1 MMKGIEVNDPVALFI
16 EGTKQV
22 RRGII
27 LREHH
32 GNEERAVKYL
42 IIAVTQGDDFSI
54 ESLKL
59 AHKGG
64 FVERNVLLLADA
76 LRAHQAAVD
85 ETKSTEREANMNKI
99 CEERIVC
106 N

>member
-1 MMKGIEVNDPVALFI
+1 MIKKIEVNYPVALSI

-64 FVERNVLLLADA
+64 FVERNVL
-76 LRAHQAAVD
+76 
-85 ETKSTEREANMNKI
+85 T
-99 CEERIVC
+99 C
-106 N
+106 